1 MGLAE
6 LLAILFLIATCA
18 MLLLGYPVAF
28 TLSGIGV
35 LFAVLGGLFDVF
47 NWRLFT
53 ALSSRY
59 FGVMTNELLVAVPL
73 FVFMGVM
80 LERSKAAEELLITM
94 GQIFGRLRGGLALS
108 VTFVGMLLAASTGI
122 VGATVI
128 AMGLLSLP
136 TMLRAGYDHRLACGT
151 ICASGTLGQI
161 IPPSIALVLLGDVLA
176 GTYSEAQLARGI
188 FAVKPFSVI
197 DLFAGAIIPGVMLV
211 GLYMTYLIVVAF
223 MMPQRC
229 PPLYDATATQREVLY
244 KVVTALAPPAFLIL
258 AVLGSILGGL
268 ATPTEAASFGAV
280 GAAILALVK
289 RQLTRAVLGEVVRVT
304 TRITCMVFGILLGAS
319 VFSLTF
325 RGLGGDHMVTEF
337 FANLPGGF
345 FTAMLLVMVVVFLLG
360 FIIDFIEIVFIVVPI
375 VAPALLM
382 ADISPIWLGVMFGMN
397 LQTSFLTPPFGW
409 ALFYLR
415 GVAPKEVKTADIYLG
430 IIPFVVL
437 QLIGLALL
445 AYFPVLATWL
455 PQVIFG

>member
-1 MGLAE
+1 MGGGE
-6 LLAILFLIATCA
+6 ILAILLLVSICGV
-18 MLLLGYPVAF
+18 LLLGYPVAF
-28 TLSGIGV
+28 TLAGVGV
-35 LFAVLGGLFDVF
+35 LFAGLGIGFEVF
-47 NWRLFT
+47 NWRLFS

-59 FGVMTNELLVAVPL
+59 FGVMTNETLVAVPL

-80 LERSKAAEELLITM
+80 LERSKIAEDLLVTL
-94 GQIFGRLRGGLALS
+94 GQLFGRLRGGLAIS
-108 VTFVGMLLAASTGI
+108 VTLVGAVLAASTGI

-176 GTYSEAQLARGI
+176 GTYSESQLARGI
-188 FAVKPFSVI
+188 VAVKPFSVI
-197 DLFAGAIIPGVMLV
+197 DLFAGAFIPGLV
-211 GLYMTYLIVVAF
+211 LVALYVAYLTAVAF
-223 MMPQRC
+223 FQPQKC
-229 PPLYDATATQREVLY
+229 PPLYDETVTRRALAYKVATALI
-244 KVVTALAPPAFLIL
+244 PPAFLVV

-268 ATPTEAASFGAV
+268 ATPSEAASFGAV
-280 GAAILALVK
+280 GATLLVLLQ
-289 RQLTRAVLGEVVRVT
+289 RQLSLSVLREVVRVT

-337 FANLPGGF
+337 FTNLPGGF
-345 FTAMLLVMVVVFLLG
+345 FAAMLLIMIVVFLLG

-382 ADISPIWLGVMFGMN
+382 MDVNPIWLGVMFAMN

-415 GVAPKEVKTADIYLG
+415 GVAPAQVRTVDIYRGVVPFVALQLVGLG
-430 IIPFVVL
+430 I
-437 QLIGLALL
+437 LAW
-445 AYFPVLATWL
+445 FPALATWL
-455 PQVIFG
+455 PSVIFD